1 MSTEQSEFFE
11 IGDKT
16 ALICD
21 DSTAAD
27 TLKTILGELD
37 LKCHTAETSERA
49 IERMKYTTYDVIVV
63 SETFSSS
70 ILATNA
76 VLNYLVPLPMAQRR
90 YTYVALVGDSFRT
103 LDAMQAYAQSV
114 HLVVN
119 PNDLSN
125 LGAIL
130 KKGLTEFESFYRVYR
145 NVLVDMGEA

>member
-1 MSTEQSEFFE
+1 MSEGNTP

-21 DSTAAD
+21 DSAAAD

-49 IERMKYTTYDVIVV
+49 IERMKYTTYDVVV
-63 SETFSSS
+63 IDETFAGS
-70 ILATNA
+70 ILATNG
-76 VLNYLVPLPMAQRR
+76 VLLYLAPLPMAQRR
-90 YTYVALVGDSFRT
+90 YTYVVLVGDSFRT

-130 KKGLTEFESFYRVYR
+130 RKGFTEFENFYRVYK
-145 NVLVDMGEA
+145 NILVGLGEA